1 MMWSVKSRTTR
12 EPLDRR
18 QRRLVQALLAFPAA
32 GIIGFSGS
40 AIVKGVRT
48 EAAPVASP
56 AKPKP
61 VTDDKPS
68 SHEHD
73 DDQDSPRDYRRA
85 VRNA

>member
-56 AKPKP
+56 ANP

-73 DDQDSPRDYRRA
+73 DDQDSPRDYCRA

>member
-32 GIIGFSGS
+32 GIIGFAGS
-40 AIVKGVRT
+40 AVVKSVGI
-48 EAAPVASP
+48 AAPITSP
-56 AKPKP
+56 AQPKP
-61 VTDDKPS
+61 VSDEQPS
-68 SHEHD
+68 SQEHD
-73 DDQDSPRDYRRA
+73 DDQDSPREYRRV